1 MRVRIVTLTAV
12 ALAAL
17 TLLAGCSKT
26 ANNANGTNTTITSN
40 AGASPSPSVAQ
51 PSPTSTTTTTTTVS
65 ASTPTEAF
73 NAYYEAI
80 KRKDVG
86 AFRTL
91 FSKGT
96 LGILE
101 ERAKQQKTTL
111 DAVIKEGM
119 EEASKEVPASLPPT
133 RNEKIDGD
141 KATLEVNDEKKEKWE
156 TLHFIREDG
165 QWKISFDDD
174 ETK

>member
-1 MRVRIVTLTAV
+1 MKIRIATFTAI
-12 ALAAL
+12 ALATL
-17 TLLAGCSKT
+17 TLLTGCSKN
-26 ANNANGTNTTITSN
+26 ANNANGTNTTVTSN

-51 PSPTSTTTTTTTVS
+51 PSPTATTTTTTVS

-80 KRKDVG
+80 KRKDVA

-96 LGILE
+96 LGMLE

-111 DAVIKEGM
+111 DEVIKEGM
-119 EEASKEVPASLPPT
+119 EEASKEVPASVPPT
-133 RNEKIDGD
+133 RNEKVDGD
-141 KATLEVNDEKKEKWE
+141 KATLEVNDEKKGKWE
-156 TLHFIREDG
+156 TLNFVREGG
-165 QWKISFDDD
+165 QWKLTFDDD
-174 ETK
+174 EKE